1 MSKARVSSKGQVTIP
16 QDVRQKLG
24 LERGDWVIFT
34 STDNGVRMS
43 KVSKVIGD
51 LYGSVPPLK
60 VPWKKAREMAWR
72 ARADRFAERYSATRT
87 SSSDS

>member
-16 QDVRQKLG
+16 LEVRQQLG
-24 LERGDWVIFT
+24 LEQGDWVIFKAADGGFLLT
-34 STDNGVRMS
+34 KPST
-43 KVSKVIGD
+43 VIGD

-72 ARADRFAERYSATRT
+72 ARAERYAERFSATRT